1 MIKVID
7 DDDDEQRPT
16 MECERER
23 LVRPFGILLL
33 SRWWFLDIM
42 IVVMTSSLM
51 PSVRMSV
58 SSWHGSPSSDTIFIT
73 KQANTSSSTRIRA
86 IVLWPGKCEWRRV
99 EPM

>member
-1 MIKVID
+1 MIKVIDDDD

-16 MECERER
+16 MECEREL
-23 LVRPFGILLL
+23 LVRPFGVLLL

-58 SSWHGSPSSDTIFIT
+58 SSWHGSPSSDTIFIMM
-73 KQANTSSSTRIRA
+73 QAQILDRVSRA
-86 IVLWPGKCEWRRV
+86 IFLWSC
-99 EPM
+99 

>member
-1 MIKVID
+1 LIKVIDDDD

-16 MECERER
+16 MECEREL
-23 LVRPFGILLL
+23 LVRPFGVLLL

-58 SSWHGSPSSDTIFIT
+58 SSWHGSPSSDTIFIMM
-73 KQANTSSSTRIRA
+73 QAQILDRVSRA
-86 IVLWPGKCEWRRV
+86 IFLWSC
-99 EPM
+99 

>member
-1 MIKVID
+1 
-7 DDDDEQRPT
+7 
-16 MECERER
+16 
-23 LVRPFGILLL
+23 
-33 SRWWFLDIM
+33 
-42 IVVMTSSLM
+42 VMTSSLM